1 MPLFDPISASKIRY
15 LWPSVLSVASLIRE
29 YLFVTNVALLRFAL
43 MLLLFIVAMAMI
55 FGVVEEAG
63 GTGDGGDDNEVD
75 DGDGDLCD
83 SNDG

>member
-1 MPLFDPISASKIRY
+1 
-15 LWPSVLSVASLIRE
+15 
-29 YLFVTNVALLRFAL
+29 
-43 MLLLFIVAMAMI
+43 MLLLFIVAMAMS
-55 FGVVEEAG
+55 FGVVEETG